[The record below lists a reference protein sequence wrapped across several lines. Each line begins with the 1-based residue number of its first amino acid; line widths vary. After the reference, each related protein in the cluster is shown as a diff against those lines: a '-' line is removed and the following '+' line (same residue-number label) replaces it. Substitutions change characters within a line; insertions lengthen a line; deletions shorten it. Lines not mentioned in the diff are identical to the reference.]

1 MNYKKFYIHKTAESP
16 LCRMCRVE
24 NETISHIVSES
35 KMLTKQEYK
44 TRHGN
49 VYNYIPAKKHGF
61 EGAPQ

>member
-1 MNYKKFYIHKTAESP
+1 MNYKIFYINKTAESP

-24 NETISHIVSES
+24 NETVSHLVSEC
-35 KMLTKQEYK
+35 KMLAQQEYK

-49 VYNYIPAKKHGF
+49 VCSYIHEKHDF